1 MIATNILMNIVSA
14 SIKQTIFYVF
24 NLLNRSQVKPLSKSQ
39 FHYDDPEV
47 QEETIELD
55 ADIEPTENKYSL
67 RERKPVNYK
76 F

>member
-1 MIATNILMNIVSA
+1 MNIVSA
-14 SIKQTIFYVF
+14 SIKQTIFYLF
-24 NLLNRSQVKPLSKSQ
+24 NLLNRSEVKPLSKMSE
-39 FHYDDPEV
+39 FYCDDPEV